1 VLDTPGHTKGHCTLW
16 FKTSRAVFTGDT
28 LFSLGCGRLFEGTP
42 EMMWSS
48 LAKIRALP
56 DEAQV
61 YCGHEYTASNAK
73 FAVHIDPGNA

>member
-1 VLDTPGHTKGHCTLW
+1 LW

-56 DEAQV
+56 DEA
-61 YCGHEYTASNAK
+61 
-73 FAVHIDPGNA
+73 